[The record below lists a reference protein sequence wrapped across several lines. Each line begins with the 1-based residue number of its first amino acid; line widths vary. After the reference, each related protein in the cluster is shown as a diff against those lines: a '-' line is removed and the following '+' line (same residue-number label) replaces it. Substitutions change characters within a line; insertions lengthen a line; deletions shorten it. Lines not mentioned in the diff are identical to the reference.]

1 MQIRERRF
9 RAAAPSADQQ
19 WLPTVLAAA
28 RREVT
33 DDELL
38 LRVIVDETDKSGA
51 CGEALVM
58 SGDIL
63 SLHPVDDPFLLNPRP
78 FENCET
84 FNAALLVPTGVGAEV
99 GGHAGDAGP
108 LTKLLGS
115 ICDAVVTHPNVVNAS
130 DINEAPANCHY
141 VEGSVLTR
149 LLLGNV
155 ALQPVRKNRV
165 LLVIDDHPDSYFTTA
180 ATNAANAGR
189 ASYGLDCSAI
199 LKLNPGVRLSVS
211 YSSTGRAVGQVTN
224 LDLLLS
230 KLLELRHQY
239 DAVAVS
245 SVINVPP
252 GYHQKYFDS
261 AGEMVNPWG
270 GVEAMLTHTLSTV
283 LSVPTA
289 HSPMFETRDIAN
301 SDPGIVDARMAAEA
315 VSLTFLQC
323 ILKGLQR
330 SPRIVTA
337 DLGRPGLLDVTNVS
351 CLIIPDGCLG
361 VPTLAALVQG
371 IPVIAVREN
380 RSLMRNDLRSLPW
393 AEGQLHIVEN
403 YWEAAGVVAA
413 LKAGIDP
420 ASVRRPLNKILPETV
435 HASFDLKAMTGMAA
449 AAREP
454 TC

>member
-9 RAAAPSADQQ
+9 RAAAPCEGQE
-19 WLPTVLAAA
+19 WLPSVLAAA
-28 RREVT
+28 RCEIS

-38 LRVIVDETDKSGA
+38 LRVIVDESDKGGVG
-51 CGEALVM
+51 GEALVM
-58 SGDIL
+58 GGDIL
-63 SLHPVDDPFLLNPRP
+63 SLHPVGDPFLLAPRP

-84 FNAALLVPTGVGAEV
+84 FNAALLVPTGVGAEI

-180 ATNAANAGR
+180 ATNAANASR

-211 YSSTGRAVGQVTN
+211 YSSTGRAVGDVTN

-230 KLLELRHQY
+230 KLLELRDQY

-245 SVINVPP
+245 SVIDVPP

-283 LSVPTA
+283 LGVPTA
-289 HSPMFETRDIAN
+289 HSPMFETRDIA
-301 SDPGIVDARMAAEA
+301 SLDLGMVDARKAAEA
-315 VSLTFLQC
+315 VSMTFLQC

-337 DLGRPGLLDVTNVS
+337 QFGRAGLFDVTNVS
-351 CLIIPDGCLG
+351 CLVIPDGCLG
-361 VPTLAALVQG
+361 VPTLAALAQG

-380 RSLMRNDLRSLPW
+380 RSLMKNDLRALPW
-393 AEGQLHIVEN
+393 ADGQLHIVEN

-420 ASVRRPLNKILPETV
+420 ASVRRPLNKIIPETV
-435 HASFDLKAMTGMAA
+435 HASSDIRAMTAIGAA
-449 AAREP
+449 AAEP
-454 TC
+454 AY